1 MGSQQEIVERLSQWF
16 RRHQRKLPWRFT
28 SDPYPIWVSEVMLQQ
43 TQIATVIPYYQRFL
57 KSFPTLQELAEASEE
72 AVLSQWAGLGYYS
85 RGRNLRKGAQYL
97 LENYSGE
104 FPTKREELLKVPG
117 IGPYTAG
124 AILSIAFNLKE
135 PLVDGNV
142 ERVLSRLFGFKKP
155 LGTTE
160 AKHFFW
166 DKATQLVK
174 HAKDPKNFNQGLMEL
189 GSTICTKSS
198 PSCLKCPLEKFCVAF
213 SCDLTQSLPI
223 PKKRKETQFVRLLK
237 LILERNGKIWV
248 RQNSSKEWWAGLW
261 DLPTLQIMQG
271 ENWLPVIEQKLIS
284 SSPVFLKELSHQKHT
299 VTHHRLEV
307 IPIHLRVRKNP
318 DFDGKWLKLS
328 NFSDLPTSALVK
340 KIMLELN

>member
-1 MGSQQEIVERLSQWF
+1 MGSQQEIVERLTQWF
-16 RRHQRKLPWRFT
+16 RRSQRQLPWRLS
-28 SDPYPIWVSEVMLQQ
+28 SDPYPIWISEVMLQQ
-43 TQIATVIPYYQRFL
+43 TQVATVIPYFQRFL
-57 KSFPTLQELAEASEE
+57 KAFPTLQKLAQASEE
-72 AVLSQWAGLGYYS
+72 SVLTQWAGLGYYS
-85 RGRNLRKGAQYL
+85 RGRNLRRGAQYL
-97 LENYSGE
+97 LDHHRGV
-104 FPTKREELLKVPG
+104 FPKSREELLKVPG

-166 DKATQLVK
+166 DKAHQLVS
-174 HAKDPKNFNQGLMEL
+174 HAKDPKCFNQGLMEL
-189 GSTICTKSS
+189 GSTVCTKSN
-198 PSCLKCPLEKFCVAF
+198 PRCPKCPLQKFCLAY
-213 SCDLTQSLPI
+213 SHDLTHELPV
-223 PKKRKETQFVRLLK
+223 PKKRKTTQFVRLLK

-248 RQNSSKEWWAGLW
+248 RQNSSQEWWAGLW
-261 DLPTLQIMQG
+261 DLPSLQLSPH
-271 ENWLPVIEQKLIS
+271 EEWLPILEKKLNP

-299 VTHHRLEV
+299 VTHHKLEV

-318 DFDGKWLKLS
+318 DFDGKWLELKR
-328 NFSDLPTSALVK
+328 FSAMPTSALVK